1 MTHASNQSSRS
12 RRASSGFTLVELM
25 IAMVLGLLLV
35 NVFLYVY
42 QGSRTATR
50 RVEQLSTLQQS
61 VRTAFDYLT
70 NDAHSVGMVGCFT
83 GSGPLSSNAILP
95 AARDLTNNYGPWVEG
110 FDAVTV
116 PSYPLAAASAPSSW
130 NANNTGAATA
140 GSGRGIDTIPFTT
153 LSTDIALGSDVLVLR
168 TVVGRP
174 LRIRTPV
181 LNPALT
187 PNQIQVEAV
196 AGGGNCTTNTAISKI
211 SGLCA
216 NNHALIA
223 NCTQA
228 RAFQVASI
236 DASGMVNITGTG
248 LSGAPNFLQAT
259 TEVFP
264 LQTVVYYVRPSS
276 RGNSQSLYRR
286 IYDGDDGATG
296 TGEEQELI
304 EDLENLQVTYGIDN
318 ITTNPDGVT
327 PDLTVDSYVSANAV
341 TDWNRVIAVRM
352 SLLIRARDPVG
363 ADVSLPASA
372 PVNGVDVVFPTTG
385 ARFDRRVFTT
395 TVALRNRVAF

>member
-1 MTHASNQSSRS
+1 MTPASTQGLRG
-12 RRASSGFTLVELM
+12 RRASFGFTLVELM
-25 IAMVLGLLLV
+25 IAMVLGLILV

-42 QGSRTATR
+42 QSSRTATR

-70 NDAHSVGMVGCFT
+70 NDAHAVGMVGCFT
-83 GSGPLSSNAILP
+83 GSGPLSSNVILP
-95 AARDLTNNYGPWVEG
+95 AARNLTNNYGPWVEG
-110 FDAVTV
+110 FDAATV

-130 NANNTGAATA
+130 NANNTATA
-140 GSGRGIDTIPFTT
+140 TVGSGRGIDVIPFAT
-153 LSTDIALGSDVLVLR
+153 LGTDVALGSDVLVLR

-174 LRIRTPV
+174 LRIRADV
-181 LNPALT
+181 NPALT
-187 PNQIQVEAV
+187 PTQFQVEAV
-196 AGGGNCTTNTAISKI
+196 AGGGNCTTNTALSKV

-216 NNHALIA
+216 NSHALIA

-236 DASGMVNITGTG
+236 DASGIVNLSGTG
-248 LSGAPNFLQAT
+248 ISGAPIFQQTT

-264 LQTVVYYVRPSS
+264 LQTVVYYVRPSA
-276 RGNSQSLYRR
+276 RGNSQALYRR
-286 IYDGDDGATG
+286 VYDGDDGATG

-304 EDLENLQVTYGIDN
+304 EDVENLQVTYGVDN
-318 ITTNPDGVT
+318 ITTNPDGTT
-327 PDLTVDSYVSANAV
+327 PDLTVDAYVTANGV
-341 TDWNRVIAVRM
+341 TDWNQVIAVRM

-363 ADVSLPASA
+363 GDVSVPASA
-372 PVNGVDVVFPTTG
+372 PVNGVDVTFPTTG

-395 TVALRNRVAF
+395 TIALRNRVAF